1 MEEQKVKTGLILE
14 GGAMRGMFTSGV
26 LDVFLENGIEFDG
39 AIGVSAGATFGCN
52 LKSRQIGRAIR
63 YNKRFAHDWRYC
75 SLRSLIFTGDMYGA
89 RFCYDTL
96 PNKLD
101 IFDREAYKTNPMEF
115 YCVASDCK
123 TGKPVYKNLQTCDQ
137 HELTWMRA
145 SASMP
150 LVSRVVKI
158 DGYKLLDGG
167 MTDSIPLKYF
177 ESIGYNSNVVILTQ
191 PRDFTKKPASLMGLI
206 KILLWKY
213 PKLVQAMAN
222 RHNVY
227 NEETADVFA
236 KADKGQVFVICP
248 EKPLGISRTENN
260 PDELQRVY
268 DEGRKTA
275 TQLLPKLKEFLGE

>member
-1 MEEQKVKTGLILE
+1 
-14 GGAMRGMFTSGV
+14 MRGMFTSGV
-26 LDVFLENGIEFDG
+26 LDVFMENGINFDG

-63 YNKRFAHDWRYC
+63 YNKQFAHDWRYC
-75 SLRSLIFTGDMYGA
+75 SILSLILTGDLYGA

-101 IFDREAYKTNPMEF
+101 IFDRDTYRSNPMDF
-115 YCVASDCK
+115 YCVVSDAK
-123 TGKPVYKNLQTCDQ
+123 TGRPIYKKINSCDQ
-137 HELTWMRA
+137 KELTWMRA

-150 LVSRVVKI
+150 LVSRVVKV

-177 ESIGYNSNVVILTQ
+177 ESMGYNRNVVILTQ
-191 PRDFTKKPASLMGLI
+191 PRDFTKKPANLMGLM
-206 KILLWKY
+206 KIILWKY
-213 PKLVQAMAN
+213 PKLVQAMAR
-222 RHNVY
+222 RHKVY

-236 KADKGQVFVICP
+236 KADSGQVFVICP
-248 EKPLGISRTENN
+248 DQSLGISRTEKN

-268 DEGRKTA
+268 EQGRQAAQKVL
-275 TQLLPKLKEFLGE
+275 QELKKFLNR